1 MSAIKSKGEMKNLS
15 QLAILFGLC
24 FVFIISSGAL
34 AKAWGT
40 PLVKIQDAAHEPRS
54 RVPEPSS
61 FLLFGSGLFTMA
73 VSFFRRTYNIAKR
86 RLDIVIASSA
96 LIVLLPICALIAIL
110 VKITSQGP
118 VFYTQIRSG
127 KDGKRFN
134 IYKFRTMKTDA
145 EKESGPVWAKLKDNR
160 ITPIGSFLRK
170 SRIDEIPQFI
180 NVLQGD
186 MSVIGPR
193 PERPIFIEKLKSQI
207 SDYPKRLSVKPGITG
222 LAQVYHRYDES
233 ILDVRKKV
241 KYDILYIKRM
251 SMGTDLRIVARTFGV
266 ILTGFGAR

>member
-1 MSAIKSKGEMKNLS
+1 MRNLN
-15 QLAILFGLC
+15 QLAVLFCL
-24 FVFIISSGAL
+24 FFIFIVGAGSST
-34 AKAWGT
+34 KAWGA
-40 PLVKIQDAAHEPRS
+40 PLIKPQNVSAEPRS

-61 FLLFGSGLFTMA
+61 LLLFGSGLFTM
-73 VSFFRRTYNIAKR
+73 VISFLRRTYNIAKR
-86 RLDIVIASSA
+86 GMDIVIAVFA
-96 LIVLLPICALIAIL
+96 LIILLPICVLIAIL
-110 VKITSQGP
+110 VKITSRGP
-118 VFYTQIRSG
+118 VLYTQTRTG
-127 KDGKRFN
+127 KEGKHFK

-160 ITPIGSFLRK
+160 ITPIGKFLRK
-170 SRIDEIPQFI
+170 SRFDEIPQFI

-193 PERPIFIEKLKSQI
+193 PERPVFIEKLKSQI

-233 ILDVRKKV
+233 IVDVRKKV
-241 KYDILYIKRM
+241 KYDILYIKKM
-251 SMGTDLRIVARTFGV
+251 SMGTDLGIVARTFGV